1 MRYVKN
7 KELIIIIIV
16 YVLITINFSIN
27 HVVLYT
33 NLINPIF
40 WLCILIY
47 SIRDMKNYY
56 IRFSNNKKYFIYTI
70 IIVCI
75 HVVAFFYI
83 GFILGFVKSPYNHK
97 IGTILKNMIIQL
109 LPIISI
115 EVIRSII
122 ANINKDNKL
131 VLIFITILLIL
142 VEIQYNTILKLCT
155 NREEFFKYILSNVV
169 PLISCSI
176 LYTYL
181 VLKGSYSLT
190 LICRLPSKLMIL
202 FLPILP
208 DINWFITGA
217 IGVLSPTIFYVIF
230 KYAIMKQKNDIRKKK
245 DNSKISYVITLS
257 FAIFLVCFMLG
268 VFKYEPITILSNS
281 MIPVFKRGDVLIY
294 KKIDEE
300 ELKEIPKN
308 SIIVYKKEN
317 KNIAHRVVDVIKEKD
332 IVLYQTK
339 GDNNNVPDFELVETN
354 QIKGV
359 YVLNI
364 KYIGLPSVWLFEY
377 FNN

>member
-122 ANINKDNKL
+122 ANRNKDNKL
-131 VLIFITILLIL
+131 VLIFVTILLIL

-190 LICRLPSKLMIL
+190 LICRLPFELMIL

-217 IGVLSPTIFYVIF
+217 VGVLSPTIFYVIF